1 MVLNN
6 LYNLASNF
14 QTRARRMPVLFIGHG
29 HPINA
34 VLDNDFTTML
44 RSVGEEI
51 EKPEAILVISAHWET
66 VGTYVATSLN
76 PRTIYDFGRFDDRLY
91 NLDYHPSGSPE
102 LAHEIIDNVQLT
114 SIMGDEHMGF
124 DHGAWTILRF
134 LRPKAD
140 VPVLEM
146 SLDYGRGAA
155 YHYELAKQLKYLRQ
169 KGVLIVCSG
178 NIVHNLGR
186 IDWRNID
193 ATPHDWN
200 VDFDNTVKSH
210 LDDQNFEKLI
220 NYAQFGELAKLAIP
234 TNEHYLPMIYSIGML
249 EKNEH
254 VTHLFEGYQ
263 FGSMSMRCFR
273 IG

>member
-1 MVLNN
+1 
-6 LYNLASNF
+6 
-14 QTRARRMPVLFIGHG
+14 MPVLFVGHG

-34 VLDNDFTTML
+34 VLDNDFTKML
-44 RSVGEEI
+44 RRVGEEI

-66 VGTYVATSLN
+66 VGTYISTNLN

-91 NLDYHPSGSPE
+91 NLDYHPTGSPE
-102 LAHEIIDNVQLT
+102 LANEIIDNVKFT
-114 SIMGDEHMGF
+114 SIMGDEGMGF

-134 LRPKAD
+134 LRPEAD

-155 YHYELAKQLKYLRQ
+155 YHYELAKQLKYLRK

-178 NIVHNLGR
+178 NIVHNLFK
-186 IDWRNID
+186 IDWRDID
-193 ATPHDWN
+193 APPYDWN
-200 VDFDNTVKSH
+200 LAFDFTVKSH
-210 LDDQNFEKLI
+210 LDDQNFSALI
-220 NYAQFGELAKLAIP
+220 NYANFGELAKLAIP

-249 EKNEH
+249 ENNEH
-254 VTHLFEGYQ
+254 VNHLYEGYQ
-263 FGSMSMRCFR
+263 FGSMSMRCFK